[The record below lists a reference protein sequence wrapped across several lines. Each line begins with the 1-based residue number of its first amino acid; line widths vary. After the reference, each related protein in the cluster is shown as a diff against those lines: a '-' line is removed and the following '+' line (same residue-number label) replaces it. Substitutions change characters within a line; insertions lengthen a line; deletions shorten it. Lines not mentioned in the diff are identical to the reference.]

1 VTPEKLL
8 RILNPTYSREFLQ
21 GLLCARAILLE
32 QQPKPRS
39 ESADFAAALEYVQ
52 GLVDG
57 YEDREIVLL
66 VIDDLLLRSYLESI
80 GYG

>member
-32 QQPKPRS
+32 QQPEQRKDAPP
-39 ESADFAAALEYVQ
+39 DFAAVLIYMQ
-52 GLVDG
+52 GLVDRH
-57 YEDREIVLL
+57 EDREMVLL
-66 VIDDLLLRSYLESI
+66 LIDDLLLRSYLESV
-80 GYG
+80 GF